1 MLEYKGVSLALDG
14 TPILKDV
21 SFRLRPGGLTA
32 LVGRNGSGKSTLISC
47 LDGGLPYSGTVLL
60 GGEDLKTV
68 PPRRRARLA
77 AVLHQDMP
85 APRLTV
91 RELAAFGREPY
102 LDFTGRLR
110 EQDREAVERAME
122 AAGVR
127 SLAERRADTLSGGE
141 RQRVYLAMILAQ
153 ETELVV
159 LDEPGAHLDRVWEA
173 SFLELLTALEGRT
186 VLLALHDLDAA
197 VRYAR
202 DILVLEEGRLV
213 FSGSVE
219 ECLGQEVLEKTFR
232 LRRYTAE
239 EGRIFF
245 AP

>member
-1 MLEYKGVSLALDG
+1 MLEYKDVSLRLGGAQILDG
-14 TPILKDV
+14 I
-21 SFRLRPGGLTA
+21 SFSLRPGRLTA
-32 LVGRNGSGKSTLISC
+32 LVGRNGSGKSTLLSC
-47 LDGGLPYSGTVLL
+47 LDGMPYRGTVML
-60 GGEDLKTV
+60 GGEDLRSI
-68 PPRRRARLA
+68 PPRRRARMA
-77 AVLHQDMP
+77 AILHQDMP

-110 EQDREAVERAME
+110 EQDREAVGRALRD
-122 AAGVR
+122 AQVSG
-127 SLAERRADTLSGGE
+127 LAERRVDTLSGGE
-141 RQRVYLAMILAQ
+141 RQRAYLAMVLAQ
-153 ETELVV
+153 ETELLL
-159 LDEPGAHLDRVWEA
+159 LDEPGAHLDRAWEA
-173 SFLELLTALEGRT
+173 SFLELLTRLEGRT

-202 DILVLEEGRLV
+202 DILVLEEGKLI
-213 FSGSVE
+213 FFGTVE
-219 ECLGQEVLEKTFR
+219 ECLQKEILEKTFC

>member
-1 MLEYKGVSLALDG
+1 MLEYKDVSLRLGGAQILDG
-14 TPILKDV
+14 I
-21 SFRLRPGGLTA
+21 SFSLRPGGLTA
-32 LVGRNGSGKSTLISC
+32 LVGRNGSGKSTLLSC
-47 LDGGLPYSGTVLL
+47 LDGMPYRGTVML
-60 GGEDLKTV
+60 GGEDLRTV
-68 PPRRRARLA
+68 PPRRRARMA
-77 AVLHQDMP
+77 AILHQDMP

-110 EQDREAVERAME
+110 EQDREAVGRALRD
-122 AAGVR
+122 AQVLG
-127 SLAERRADTLSGGE
+127 LAERRVDTLSGGE
-141 RQRVYLAMILAQ
+141 RQRAYLAMVLAQ
-153 ETELVV
+153 ETELLL
-159 LDEPGAHLDRVWEA
+159 LDEPGAHLDKTWEA
-173 SFLELLTALEGRT
+173 SFLELLTGLEGRT

-202 DILVLEEGRLV
+202 DILVLEEGKLI
-213 FSGSVE
+213 FSGTVE
-219 ECLGQEVLEKTFR
+219 ECLQKEILEKTFC

>member
-1 MLEYKGVSLALDG
+1 MLEFKDVSLRLGGAQILDG
-14 TPILKDV
+14 I

-32 LVGRNGSGKSTLISC
+32 LVGRNGSGKSSLLSC
-47 LDGGLPYSGTVLL
+47 LDGLPYRGTVLL
-60 GGEDLKTV
+60 GGEDLRAL
-68 PPRRRARLA
+68 PPRRRARMA
-77 AVLHQDMP
+77 AILHQDMP
-85 APRLTV
+85 APSLTV
-91 RELAAFGREPY
+91 RELAAFGRQPY

-110 EQDREAVERAME
+110 EEDREAVDRALR
-122 AAGVR
+122 AAQVYD
-127 SLAERRADTLSGGE
+127 LADRRVDTLSGGE
-141 RQRVYLAMILAQ
+141 RQRAYLAMVLAQ
-153 ETELVV
+153 ETELLL
-159 LDEPGAHLDRVWEA
+159 LDEPGAHLDKTWEA
-173 SFLELLTALEGRT
+173 SFLELLTGLEGRT

-202 DILVLEEGRLV
+202 DILVLEEGKLI

-219 ECLGQEVLEKTFR
+219 ECLEKEVLEKTFR

>member
-1 MLEYKGVSLALDG
+1 MLEYKDVSLRLGGAQILDG
-14 TPILKDV
+14 I
-21 SFRLRPGGLTA
+21 SFSLRPGGLTA
-32 LVGRNGSGKSTLISC
+32 LVGRNGSGKSTLLSC
-47 LDGGLPYSGTVLL
+47 LDGMPYRGTVML
-60 GGEDLKTV
+60 GGEDLRTV
-68 PPRRRARLA
+68 PPRRRARMA
-77 AVLHQDMP
+77 AILHQDMP

-110 EQDREAVERAME
+110 EQDREVVDRALRD
-122 AAGVR
+122 AQVSG
-127 SLAERRADTLSGGE
+127 LADRRVDTLSGGE
-141 RQRVYLAMILAQ
+141 RQRAYLAMVLAQ
-153 ETELVV
+153 ETELLL
-159 LDEPGAHLDRVWEA
+159 LDEPGAHLDRAWEA
-173 SFLELLTALEGRT
+173 SFLELLTRLEGRT

-202 DILVLEEGRLV
+202 DILVLEEGKLI
-213 FSGSVE
+213 FSGTVE
-219 ECLGQEVLEKTFR
+219 ECLQKEILEKTFC

>member
-1 MLEYKGVSLALDG
+1 MLEFKDVSLRLGGAPILDG
-14 TPILKDV
+14 I
-21 SFRLRPGGLTA
+21 SFRLRSGGLTA
-32 LVGRNGSGKSTLISC
+32 LVGRNGSGKSSLLSC
-47 LDGGLPYSGTVLL
+47 LDGLPYRGTVLL
-60 GGEDLKTV
+60 GGEDLRAL
-68 PPRRRARLA
+68 PHRRRARMA

-85 APRLTV
+85 APSLTV
-91 RELAAFGREPY
+91 RELAAFGRQPY

-110 EQDREAVERAME
+110 EGDREAVERALG
-122 AAGVR
+122 AAQVHD
-127 SLAERRADTLSGGE
+127 LAERRVDTLSGGE
-141 RQRVYLAMILAQ
+141 RQRACLAMVLAQ
-153 ETELVV
+153 ETELLL
-159 LDEPGAHLDRVWEA
+159 LDEPGAHLDKTWEA
-173 SFLELLTALEGRT
+173 SFLELLTGLEGRT

-202 DILVLEEGRLV
+202 DILVLEEGKLI

-219 ECLGQEVLEKTFR
+219 ECLEKEVLEKTFR

>member
-1 MLEYKGVSLALDG
+1 MPEYKEVSLRLG
-14 TPILKDV
+14 GKPILQGI

-32 LVGRNGSGKSTLISC
+32 LVGRNGSGKSSLLSC
-47 LDGGLPYSGTVLL
+47 LTGAVPYEGAVLL
-60 GGEDLKTV
+60 GDRDLRRM
-68 PPRRRARLA
+68 PPRQRAKLA
-77 AVLHQDMP
+77 ALLHQDMP
-85 APRLTV
+85 VPRLTV
-91 RELAAFGREPY
+91 RELAAFGRQPY

-110 EQDREAVERAME
+110 EGDREAVERALR
-122 AAGVR
+122 AAQVHD
-127 SLAERRADTLSGGE
+127 LADRRVDTLSGGE
-141 RQRVYLAMILAQ
+141 RQRAYLAMVLAQ
-153 ETELVV
+153 ETEVLF
-159 LDEPGAHLDRVWEA
+159 LDEPGAHLDRAWEA
-173 SFLELLTALEGRT
+173 AFLELLTALEDRT
-186 VLLALHDLDAA
+186 VLLAIHDLDAA

-219 ECLGQEVLEKTFR
+219 ECLSQEVLEKTFR

>member
-1 MLEYKGVSLALDG
+1 MLEYKDVSLRLEGAAILDG
-14 TPILKDV
+14 I

-32 LVGRNGSGKSTLISC
+32 LVGRNGSGKSTLLSC
-47 LDGGLPYSGTVLL
+47 LDGMPYRGTVTL
-60 GGEDLKTV
+60 GGEDLRAI
-68 PPRRRARLA
+68 PPRRRAKMA

-85 APRLTV
+85 APQLTV

-110 EQDREAVERAME
+110 QRDLEAVERSLRDARVLE
-122 AAGVR
+122 
-127 SLAERRADTLSGGE
+127 LAERRVDTLSGGE
-141 RQRVYLAMILAQ
+141 RQRAYLAMVLAQ
-153 ETELVV
+153 ETELLL
-159 LDEPGAHLDRVWEA
+159 LDEPGAHLDRTWEA
-173 SFLELLTALEGRT
+173 SFLELLTGLEGRT

-202 DILVLEEGRLV
+202 DILVLDGGKLI
-213 FSGSVE
+213 FSGTVE
-219 ECLGQEVLEKTFR
+219 ECLRQEVLEKTFH

>member
-1 MLEYKGVSLALDG
+1 MLEYKDVSLRLGGAQILDG
-14 TPILKDV
+14 I
-21 SFRLRPGGLTA
+21 SFSLRPGGLTA
-32 LVGRNGSGKSTLISC
+32 LVGRNGSGKSTLLSC
-47 LDGGLPYSGTVLL
+47 LDGMPYRGTVML
-60 GGEDLKTV
+60 GGEDLRTV
-68 PPRRRARLA
+68 PPRRRARMA
-77 AVLHQDMP
+77 AILHQDMP

-110 EQDREAVERAME
+110 EQDWEAVGRALRD
-122 AAGVR
+122 AQVSG
-127 SLAERRADTLSGGE
+127 LAERRVDTLSGGE
-141 RQRVYLAMILAQ
+141 RQRAYLAMVLAQ
-153 ETELVV
+153 ETELLL
-159 LDEPGAHLDRVWEA
+159 LDEPGAHLDRTWEA
-173 SFLELLTALEGRT
+173 SFLELLTRLEGRT

-202 DILVLEEGRLV
+202 DILVLEEGKLI
-213 FSGSVE
+213 FSGTVE
-219 ECLGQEVLEKTFR
+219 ECLQKEILEKTFC

>member
-1 MLEYKGVSLALDG
+1 MLEYKDVSLRLGGAQILDG
-14 TPILKDV
+14 I
-21 SFRLRPGGLTA
+21 SFSLRPGGLTA
-32 LVGRNGSGKSTLISC
+32 LVGRNGSGKSTLLSC
-47 LDGGLPYSGTVLL
+47 LDGMPYRGTVML
-60 GGEDLKTV
+60 GGEDLRTV
-68 PPRRRARLA
+68 PPRRRARMA
-77 AVLHQDMP
+77 AILHQDMP

-110 EQDREAVERAME
+110 EQDREAVD
-122 AAGVR
+122 R
-127 SLAERRADTLSGGE
+127 SLRDAQVSGLAERRVDTLSGGE
-141 RQRVYLAMILAQ
+141 RQRAYLAMVLAQ
-153 ETELVV
+153 ETELLL
-159 LDEPGAHLDRVWEA
+159 LDEPGAHLDRTWEA
-173 SFLELLTALEGRT
+173 SFLELLTRLEGRT

-202 DILVLEEGRLV
+202 DILVLEEGKLI
-213 FSGSVE
+213 FSGTVE
-219 ECLGQEVLEKTFR
+219 ECLQKEILEKTFC

>member
-1 MLEYKGVSLALDG
+1 M
-14 TPILKDV
+14 
-21 SFRLRPGGLTA
+21 
-32 LVGRNGSGKSTLISC
+32 
-47 LDGGLPYSGTVLL
+47 PYRGTVML
-60 GGEDLKTV
+60 GGEDLRTV
-68 PPRRRARLA
+68 PPRRRARMA
-77 AVLHQDMP
+77 AILHQDMP

-110 EQDREAVERAME
+110 EQDREAVDRALRD
-122 AAGVR
+122 ARVSG
-127 SLAERRADTLSGGE
+127 LAERRVDTLSGGE
-141 RQRVYLAMILAQ
+141 RQRAYLAMVLAQ
-153 ETELVV
+153 ETELLL
-159 LDEPGAHLDRVWEA
+159 LDEPGAHLDRTWEA
-173 SFLELLTALEGRT
+173 SFLELLTRLEGRT

-202 DILVLEEGRLV
+202 DILVLEEGKLI
-213 FSGSVE
+213 FSGTVE
-219 ECLGQEVLEKTFR
+219 ECLQKEILEKTFC